1 MKDKERLQQ
10 VVNSILDSYH
20 QHPDMVRV
28 GKTTLPT
35 REDIVN
41 LVKDIQM
48 LIFPG
53 FIRQEPLGSL
63 DLPYIIGQKT
73 VSIFKRLQSYME
85 QVLCWE
91 IAQDGANCYDNP
103 SFAKRVEGIAIEF
116 LELIPDLRDVLARDI
131 DAIYDGDP
139 AARSKQ
145 EIVLG
150 YPGIRALSVHRIS
163 HFFYERKI
171 PLLPRIMSEHIH
183 SQTGIDINPGAEIGE
198 GMMIDHGTGV
208 VIGETAV
215 IGKHVRVY
223 QGVTIGALSP
233 TRNANA
239 FKAKRHP
246 TIQDNVVIYA
256 GATILGGDTVVGANS
271 IIGGNVWLTHSV
283 PPNSRVLWEPKT
295 NKQSVCDEE
304 MMLCPDVV

>member
-1 MKDKERLQQ
+1 MKNKDRLQE
-10 VVNSILDSYH
+10 VVSSILDSYH
-20 QHPDMVRV
+20 KHPNLERV
-28 GKTTLPT
+28 GKSTLPT

-41 LVKDIQM
+41 LVQDIKM

-53 FIRQEPLGSL
+53 FIRQEPLEPL

-73 VSIFKRLQSYME
+73 VSIFKRLQAYME

-91 IAQDGANCYDNP
+91 IAQNGANCHDNP
-103 SFAKRVEGIAIEF
+103 SFSKNVEEITIEF
-116 LELIPDLRDVLARDI
+116 LESIPDLRDVLARDV
-131 DAIYDGDP
+131 DAIYEGDP
-139 AARSKQ
+139 AATSKQ

-150 YPGIRALSVHRIS
+150 YPGIRALTVHRIS
-163 HFFYERKI
+163 HFFYERNI
-171 PLLPRIMSEHIH
+171 PLLPRIMNEYIH
-183 SQTGIDINPGAEIGE
+183 SQTGIDINPGAKIGE

-233 TRNANA
+233 TRKANV

-246 TIQDNVVIYA
+246 TIQDNVVIYS

-283 PPNSRVLWEPKT
+283 PPNSRVLWQPKT

-304 MMLCPDVV
+304 MMLCTDA